1 MRTLFEDTDE
11 RANLEDAR
19 ERDNP
24 RLPLYLWVMA
34 VLFFASS
41 WGFYYWA
48 SHRKP
53 PEKPLAAASLEDVSQ
68 VNQAINQF
76 NGFVS
81 AGKWDEAQ
89 GMLSAEALQR
99 LQQENKLLRESLLG
113 DRKETQVAQTVITPS
128 RSRTPSTLRV
138 DCAYVFADN
147 QNTIIP
153 LTLVLENDRLLVN
166 SW

>member
-19 ERDNP
+19 EKANP
-24 RLPLYLWVMA
+24 RLPLYLWVVA
-34 VLFFASS
+34 VLCFAGS
-41 WGFYYWA
+41 WSFYYWA

-53 PEKPLAAASLEDVSQ
+53 PEKPPAAATLDDVSQ

-76 NGFVS
+76 NTFVTT
-81 AGKWDEAQ
+81 GNWEGAQ
-89 GMLSAEALQR
+89 GMLSAEGLQR
-99 LQQENKLLRESLLG
+99 LQQEGKTLRESLLG
-113 DRKETQVAQTVITPS
+113 DRKDAQVATAVITPS

-138 DCAYVFADN
+138 DSAYVFGDN
-147 QNTIIP
+147 LTTVVP
-153 LTLVLENDRLLVN
+153 LTLVLENGRLLIN